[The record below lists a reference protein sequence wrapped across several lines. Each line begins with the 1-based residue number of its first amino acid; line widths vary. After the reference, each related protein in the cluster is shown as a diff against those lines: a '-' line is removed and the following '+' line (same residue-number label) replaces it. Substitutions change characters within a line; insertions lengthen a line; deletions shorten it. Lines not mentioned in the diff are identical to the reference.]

1 MKFKDYEFNGSTY
14 RCRMV
19 KDNSGEDLVISGTK
33 FLDALQPGS
42 SDSENEGF
50 FSEEAS
56 DIYDDFFFFT
66 DDDNLKLHDAELIE
80 ILKKSNP
87 EWFD

>member
-19 KDNSGEDLVISGTK
+19 KDNSDGDLVISGTK

-42 SDSENEGF
+42 FDCENGGFVSED
-50 FSEEAS
+50 AS
-56 DIYDDFFFFT
+56 DIYDNIFFFT
-66 DDDNLKLHDAELIE
+66 DDDDLKLHDAELVE
-80 ILKKSNP
+80 ILKKSNS

>member
-1 MKFKDYEFNGSTY
+1 MKFRDYEFNGPTY

-50 FSEEAS
+50 VSEEAS
-56 DIYDDFFFFT
+56 DIYDEIFFFT
-66 DDDNLKLHDAELIE
+66 DNDDVKQQDAENISPTL
-80 ILKKSNP
+80 LD
-87 EWFD
+87 FVV